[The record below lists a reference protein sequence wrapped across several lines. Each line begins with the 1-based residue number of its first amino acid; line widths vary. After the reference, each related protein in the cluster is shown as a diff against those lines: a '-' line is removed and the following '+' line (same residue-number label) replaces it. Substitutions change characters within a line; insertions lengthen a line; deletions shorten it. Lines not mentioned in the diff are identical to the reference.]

1 VKSDELEEE
10 FVNVIKDENKELAD
24 VTWVMMSNRPDRCTN
39 ESINP
44 L

>member
-24 VTWVMMSNRPDRCTN
+24 VTWVMMSNRTDRCTN
-39 ESINP
+39 QSISP